1 MPNSLKPSA
10 AKVQQTVLD
19 LGFDFT
25 FVEFDQTTRTS
36 ADAAEAIGCTVGQI
50 AKTLVFMTAQSRLPV
65 LIIASGVN
73 RVKEKM
79 IAGYLGEKIIK
90 ADADFVREKTGFA
103 IGGIPPV
110 GHSEPINT
118 FIDQDLFKYSEIW
131 AAAGTP
137 NAVFRL
143 NPDDLLKMTGGK
155 VVPIK

>member
-25 FVEFDQTTRTS
+25 IVEFDQTTRTS

-79 IAGYLGEKIIK
+79 IAGYLGEKIKK